1 MRKGK
6 GRRPLAQR
14 CERLGQEMAVERRQ
28 GFASPGSRPLAR
40 HGSDSPAAILYE
52 YRLTSRS
59 HSLPAVGP
67 SHLDAP
73 EWLSIKVPNP
83 CSSGDIALSTAG
95 ANGGPLPLAKADG
108 GSVSNEIGA
117 GYSS

>member
-52 YRLTSRS
+52 YRLAEHQGPKPMLLGRYRAVHGWRQWRTIAIGQGGWWVGVKRDRSRIF
-59 HSLPAVGP
+59 LVRDVGR
-67 SHLDAP
+67 
-73 EWLSIKVPNP
+73 
-83 CSSGDIALSTAG
+83 
-95 ANGGPLPLAKADG
+95 
-108 GSVSNEIGA
+108 
-117 GYSS
+117 